1 MDDIQNGRRYRLIE
15 FKDSLKI
22 SNIAFAKRLNTNPGF
37 ISQLLNGSRNIT
49 EAFAYQIRKCYS
61 NFNPD
66 WLITGNGE
74 MLIENKDLQ
83 IRSPEPGIL
92 TGVLEPEAEY
102 VVLPPGGM
110 LESLFKRVADLEN
123 MVREQ
128 ADEIRALQ
136 MEVSELRS
144 EV

>member
-1 MDDIQNGRRYRLIE
+1 MKQ
-15 FKDSLKI
+15 
-22 SNIAFAKRLNTNPGF
+22 AMKRLNVSRTDLAAKFNTSLGYINQVLGGKNSISAGFREKLSKHYTN
-37 ISQLLNGSRNIT
+37 LNV
-49 EAFAYQIRKCYS
+49 
-61 NFNPD
+61 D
-66 WLITGNGE
+66 WVMTGEGE